1 MKPKLIKSVSFAI
14 AGLLALG
21 GVAAGLTLKSASG
34 EVKADEVASITGAQ
48 IYNNMSD
55 DGSGSLNG
63 WTWSGFTKEYCKVN
77 DIQAISSNFWIRYT
91 GSNIAKTYKVECAFY
106 YGGMAN
112 CTLDLMKGTSSFK
125 KITLLQNQRHEI
137 SETVSGVSNK
147 IEYYFTNTPG
157 YAMMQLFDA
166 SDIVVNFKVYMK
178 TTKPAIITKGAGIS
192 NVYVSSNSNV
202 TSTTSSDLKPSGTEY
217 DDGTNVY
224 GYAILGT
231 GYNHKDGW
239 TLMAGT
245 GDTSGALYKV
255 GSGKAGDNLG
265 TITAEAKTKTVYRK
279 GNGTSDL
286 GNITLTYDQTA
297 NLGTPT
303 RDGYTFFGWA
313 YESDAHDPDFTS
325 NLTKE
330 QVNTLVLS
338 NTVNLYAV
346 WGYNSNVTAVIEA
359 INAISKPIEY
369 AEGCHNTI
377 VNARTKY
384 DSCSTA
390 EKALVNN
397 ENYQDL
403 VDAEATYAALRDAAV
418 AEAIGSINAIGEVVY
433 TNECYDLITEAR
445 YAYVS
450 LVTDEDRDLV
460 TNYDVLEQAKLTYD
474 SLRDAAVANVIAL
487 IDAIGVVEYT
497 QESFDKID
505 AATDAYDALVTAYD
519 KDLVTNY
526 STLLDAQNAFM
537 DLAAPRIHE
546 VEEKI
551 NAIGTVEY
559 TAESKALIDAA
570 RSAFDALV
578 GPEPTKGV
586 SNYITLLE
594 AEEAYKAFD
603 DQAKADVVKGLI
615 DAIGEVKYPDSGD
628 SIKAARDAYD
638 ALDKDQKELVSN
650 YQTLLDAEATYA
662 QLELDATR
670 HEIVDEQSGVKVA
683 TSDGTGIPKN
693 INLKVVVK
701 TNVKA
706 QEGSTE
712 LENIKKLLA
721 SDEKIS
727 NVFDVRLVQTE
738 GGIEK
743 DIQPSEIKE
752 GMKLIVTIALPKGI
766 NTNDLK
772 ILHIHS
778 ESSIEFIE
786 NFKIDGNEVSF
797 EVSSLSEIA
806 FIQKASAL
814 PVWAIALIVVG
825 GVLLLS
831 CLLYIL
837 FMFVFNKW
845 CIKDNK
851 VVRAIKLR
859 EKQSR
864 VKVIL
869 FPLCFTSRLDTAVFS
884 SKAEAEKFLGK

>member
-1 MKPKLIKSVSFAI
+1 MKPKLIKGVSFAI

-21 GVAAGLTLKSASG
+21 GAAVGLTLKTVDG
-34 EVKADEVASITGAQ
+34 EVKADEIASITGAQ

-63 WTWSGFTKEYCKVN
+63 WTWSGFTKEYCKAD

-91 GSNIAKTYKVECAFY
+91 SSNIAKTYKVECAFY

-125 KITLLQNQRHEI
+125 TITLLQNQRHEI

-157 YAMMQLFDA
+157 YAMMELFDA

-178 TTKPAIITKGAGIS
+178 TTKPATITKGAGITS
-192 NVYVSSNSNV
+192 VYVSSNSNV

-245 GDTSGALYKV
+245 GDTLGALYKV
-255 GSGKAGDNLG
+255 ASGKAGDNLG
-265 TITAEAKTKTVYRK
+265 TISATAKTKTIARD
-279 GNGTSDL
+279 GNGGSSL
-286 GNITLTYDQTA
+286 GDATLTYGQA
-297 NLGTPT
+297 YNLGTPT
-303 RDGYTFFGWA
+303 RDGYDFMGWA
-313 YESDAHDPDFTS
+313 TSSTVHDPDYGS
-325 NLTKE
+325 SLTAS
-330 QVNTLVLS
+330 QVNELVLGNVS
-338 NTVNLYAV
+338 TLYAV
-346 WGYNSNVTAVIEA
+346 WSLDSNVIGAIGA
-359 INAISKPIEY
+359 INAIADPIVYSEVV
-369 AEGCHNTI
+369 HNSI
-377 VNARTKY
+377 VNARSKY
-384 DSCSTA
+384 ELCNAT
-390 EKALVNN
+390 EKALV

-403 VDAEATYAALRDAAV
+403 LDAEAAYAALRDAAV

-433 TNECYDLITEAR
+433 TNECYDLIAEAK

-460 TNYDVLEQAKLTYD
+460 TNYDVLEQAELTYD

-497 QESFDKID
+497 QESFDKIN

-519 KDLVTNY
+519 RDLVTNY
-526 STLLDAQNAFM
+526 SILLDAQNAFM
-537 DLAAPRIHE
+537 DLATPRIHE

-586 SNYITLLE
+586 SNYITLIE
-594 AEEAYKAFD
+594 AEESYKAFD

-670 HEIVDEQSGVKVA
+670 HEIKDEQSGVKVA

-727 NVFDVRLVQTE
+727 NVFDVRLIQTE

-743 DIQPSEIKE
+743 DIQPSDIKE

-766 NTNDLK
+766 NVNDLK

-786 NFKIDGNEVSF
+786 NFKVDGNEVSF
-797 EVSSLSEIA
+797 EVASLSEMA
-806 FIQKASAL
+806 FIQKANTGL
-814 PVWAIALIVVG
+814 PGWAIALIVIG
-825 GVLLLS
+825 GVLLLL

>member
-21 GVAAGLTLKSASG
+21 GAATATLFEKKTSEVGADPVEITINLSQIGSNTNLSTGTGSYNGFSWSGLNSNTTSSELHF
-34 EVKADEVASITGAQ
+34 
-48 IYNNMSD
+48 D
-55 DGSGSLNG
+55 DGTTFSL
-63 WTWSGFTKEYCKVN
+63 
-77 DIQAISSNFWIRYT
+77 RYT
-91 GSNIAKTYKVECAFY
+91 GTNASKVTH
-106 YGGMAN
+106 M
-112 CTLDLMKGTSSFK
+112 
-125 KITLLQNQRHEI
+125 
-137 SETVSGVSNK
+137 
-147 IEYYFTNTPG
+147 
-157 YAMMQLFDA
+157 
-166 SDIVVNFKVYMK
+166 KVYGFLWNSNMVHYFFK
-178 TTKPAIITKGAGIS
+178 RGTETIKDNQFPRNGYYTFQTDCTKGASSVGIDFRDTDQS
-192 NVYVSSNSNV
+192 EPTFPSYFDTFEFTLSYDPAVKVSVKSVTGLNKGYVSTNGSL
-202 TSTTSSDLKPSGTEY
+202 TSKTSGDLKPSGTEFPTSSTLY
-217 DDGTNVY
+217 FYADLAV
-224 GYAILGT
+224 GYKKG
-231 GYNHKDGW
+231 NSGW
-239 TLMAGT
+239 TLKSGT
-245 GDTSGALYKV
+245 ADTPDALYYL
-255 GSGKAGDNLG
+255 GSR
-265 TITAEAKTKTVYRK
+265 TIGNADYEFDPDSYPIAKTKTIYRK

-286 GNITLTYDQTA
+286 GNITLTYNQVA

-325 NLTKE
+325 NLTIE

-338 NTVNLYAV
+338 DTVNLYAV
-346 WGYNSNVTAVIEA
+346 WGYNSNVTAAIEA

-369 AEGCHNTI
+369 AEDCHNTI

-384 DSCSTA
+384 DSCSAA

-403 VDAEATYAALRDAAV
+403 VDAEAAYAALRDAAI

-450 LVTDEDRDLV
+450 LVTDEDKDLV
-460 TNYDVLEQAKLTYD
+460 TNYDVLEQAELTYD
-474 SLRDAAVANVIAL
+474 SLRDAAVANVINL

-505 AATDAYDALVTAYD
+505 AATDAYSALVTAYD
-519 KDLVTNY
+519 RDLVTNY

-615 DAIGEVKYPDSGD
+615 DAIGEVK
-628 SIKAARDAYD
+628 
-638 ALDKDQKELVSN
+638 KELVSN

-727 NVFDVRLVQTE
+727 NVFDVKLIKTE
-738 GGIEK
+738 GGVESE
-743 DIQPSEIKE
+743 IQPSDIKE

-766 NTNDLK
+766 NISDLK

-778 ESSIEFIE
+778 ESSIEFVE
-786 NFKIDGNEVSF
+786 NFKVNGNEVSF
-797 EVSSLSEIA
+797 EVSSLSELA
-806 FIQKASAL
+806 FIQKANTGL

-825 GVLLLS
+825 GVLLLL

-851 VVRAIKLR
+851 VVRAIKLH